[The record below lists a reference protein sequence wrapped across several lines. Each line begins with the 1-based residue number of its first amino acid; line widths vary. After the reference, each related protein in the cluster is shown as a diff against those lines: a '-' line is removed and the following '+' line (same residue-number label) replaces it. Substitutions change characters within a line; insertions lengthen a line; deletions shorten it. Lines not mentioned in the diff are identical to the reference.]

1 MLTTLLL
8 FGLLSNTADEVRN
21 IQGQASS
28 LEGKAIYT
36 LDQEERWRDGQWT
49 HRKVTGRLKSGRP
62 FFSQVITPGKLPAVP
77 NIQMT
82 YQGSTKQFS
91 VQWEGTHVLMSFRDK
106 QGGSTTNRLE
116 SPPSN
121 LVGPGGILAAI
132 RKDWSSLLKGETLE
146 WKMIVP
152 PKADAFSVRLVPQ
165 KPERVNGR
173 EALPVVLEA
182 DNWLVRLVAPSTK
195 FWIDV
200 ELKSTLRY
208 QGMGASD
215 DSNGKPQEAII
226 TFKAPML
233 PVVAP

>member
-8 FGLLSNTADEVRN
+8 LGLLSNTADEVRKVK
-21 IQGQASS
+21 GQATSP
-28 LEGKAIYT
+28 EGKAVYT
-36 LDQEERWRDGQWT
+36 LDQEERWRDGQWV
-49 HRKVTGRLKSGRP
+49 HRKVTGRLNGGQP
-62 FFSQVITPGKLPAVP
+62 FFSQVITPGKMAAVP

-91 VQWEGTHVLMSFRDK
+91 VQWEGAHVLMSFRDK
-106 QGGSTTNRLE
+106 EGSSTTNRLE
-116 SPPSN
+116 SPPEN

-165 KPERVNGR
+165 KREIVNGR

-200 ELKSTLRY
+200 ELKSTLKY

-215 DSNGKPQEAII
+215 DEDGKPQEADHHLQSPR
-226 TFKAPML
+226 ASGR
-233 PVVAP
+233 